1 MAQCA
6 IRKAAE
12 SLLSLENKEEAL
24 YKNNHILEPEYHQDI
39 YVNVCNNLQKKPN
52 AFQLTNCKELVGEI
66 HRGIQPKYADDDT
79 DSSTLYWKGMLDET
93 GNIISDPQANVCAL
107 KSISIRS
114 GYIDFETA
122 RSVSRDFYETNKN
135 RAGIIKNDVLIN
147 STGDGTIG
155 RVAVY
160 DQDFPAIV
168 DGHITILRF
177 NDVNLAWFIAAFLLS
192 DKGQKQIKRY
202 INGSSGQVEI
212 YSQDIGRIW
221 VALPDN
227 KTITTISQRFMN
239 ACKAYNKFKF
249 DLKNSLTAI

>member
-6 IRKAAE
+6 VRKAVE
-12 SLLSLENKEEAL
+12 TLLSLDSKDDAL
-24 YKNNHILEPEYHQDI
+24 YKSNHILEPEYHQDI
-39 YVNVCNNLQKKPN
+39 YVEVCKNLQRKSN
-52 AFQLTNCKELVGEI
+52 SFQLANCKDLVGEI

-79 DSSTLYWKGMLDET
+79 DLSTLYWQGMLDET
-93 GNIISDPQANVCAL
+93 GNIITDKNANICAL

-114 GYIDFETA
+114 GYVDFETA
-122 RSVSRDFYETNKN
+122 RSVSLDFYQANKT

-160 DQDFPAIV
+160 DQDFPALV

-177 NDVNLAWFIAAFLLS
+177 KDANLAWFIAAFLLS
-192 DKGQKQIKRY
+192 EKGQKQIKRY

-212 YSQDIGRIW
+212 YAQDIGIIW
-221 VALPDN
+221 VALPDK
-227 KTITTISQRFMN
+227 KTIDTIAERFMN
-239 ACKAYNKFKF
+239 ACKAYNKFKY
-249 DLKNSLTAI
+249 DLKNSLSAI